1 MPLWEKY
8 HRPQTID
15 DALAHLR
22 QHDGRARIL
31 AGGTDLLLEMQQGH
45 RPPVEAMVDVT
56 AIPEMTEI
64 RHDRHTG
71 LIEIGA
77 AVTHTQIVKSELITQ
92 HATCLVESCGV
103 IGGPQVRNVATL
115 GGNVAHALPAADGT
129 TALVV
134 LNAEAEIA
142 APTGRSWRPILSLF
156 KGPGISAVDQSRE
169 LIARFR
175 FPSGAPHTGTA
186 FKRIM
191 RPQGVALPILA
202 CAVWVQ
208 VGQRPS
214 GNGRGPE
221 ADIDDAVLQD
231 AVIENGRICI
241 GPVQPVP
248 TRAHE
253 AEKAL
258 RDRPLRE
265 ALPAAIAAARAAFSP
280 RTSKHRAT
288 AEYRV
293 EMIDVLLRRALPLA
307 VRRALTGEA
316 IPEGLGL

>member
-15 DALAHLR
+15 DALARLR
-22 QHDGRARIL
+22 EHDGRARIL

-64 RHDRHTG
+64 RHDGQTG

-77 AVTHTQIVKSELITQ
+77 AVTHTQIVKSDLITRQ
-92 HATCLVESCGV
+92 ATCLVESCGV

-134 LNAEAEIA
+134 LGAEAEIA
-142 APTGRSWRPILSLF
+142 APSGRSWRPILSLF
-156 KGPGISAVDQSRE
+156 KGPGISTVDRSRE
-169 LIARFR
+169 LITRFR
-175 FPSGAPHTGTA
+175 FLGGNPGTGTA

-202 CAVWVQ
+202 CAVWVK
-208 VGQRPS
+208 VGEPVS
-214 GNGRGPE
+214 GNGSSDPDGE
-221 ADIDDAVLQD
+221 DAVVED
-231 AVIENGRICI
+231 VRICI

-248 TRAHE
+248 TRARE

-258 RDRPLRE
+258 RGRPLQE
-265 ALPAAIAAARAAFSP
+265 ALPAAVAAAQAEFSP

-293 EMIDVLLRRALPLA
+293 EMIDVLLRRSLPLA
-307 VRRALTGEA
+307 VRRARTGEA
-316 IPEGLGL
+316 VPEGLGL